1 LQPKPIKYL
10 GPVSWNI
17 FEALGLRVVVLEDP
31 AALAKAKRN
40 SAWRTRRQTQ
50 PLPITTYPDAAA

>member
-1 LQPKPIKYL
+1 
-10 GPVSWNI
+10 VSWNI